1 MLKMVSKM
9 IQPCRDYSN
18 AHAIYVGSVLD
29 WILKVAYRQGRSML
43 VEQWLGDLEMNAKT
57 SARIAAEMTASEKRN
72 YLLLTDFTRPSSR
85 QAMQLLS
92 TVTY

>member
-1 MLKMVSKM
+1 
-9 IQPCRDYSN
+9 
-18 AHAIYVGSVLD
+18 
-29 WILKVAYRQGRSML
+29 ML